1 MKNHLKTPT
10 NVGIDIVNIIISD
23 IIQRVYV
30 PLLRRWAF
38 AIHNSPED
46 GDKNS
51 LDNEYIMP
59 EYVSLGWSISF

>member
-23 IIQRVYV
+23 IIQLVYV

-38 AIHNSPED
+38 AIHISPED